1 MNLLVKSLITDAA
14 RRMALQLRGASVDI
28 QQNVQVYSCNQDVN
42 VDVPSHVQM
51 SQFTKWL

>member
-28 QQNVQVYSCNQDVN
+28 RQNVQVYSCNQDVN